1 MSAFGGK
8 ADIPSRRCA
17 AASTVDF
24 LFCLKTV
31 EVLSLSRHGVLI
43 LGWRVSH
50 GGWVLG
56 GAGEKNIR
64 EPVRAMCCGS
74 DRARMV

>member
-1 MSAFGGK
+1 MSAFGGT

-17 AASTVDF
+17 AFTVDF
-24 LFCLKTV
+24 LFCLKTA

-50 GGWVLG
+50 GG
-56 GAGEKNIR
+56 
-64 EPVRAMCCGS
+64 
-74 DRARMV
+74 